1 MLPSSV
7 LPFVNVST
15 DGRKKDRH
23 NSELLF
29 WSRLLQRAGIKD
41 FCLHHVKDAGMNKA
55 LPLSIDGKWYD
66 ISYVA
71 PDGEIFMIEIMRVKF
86 ARGPV
91 TLEDETPWQRRT

>member
-7 LPFVNVST
+7 IPFVNVST
-15 DGRKKDRH
+15 DGKKKDRH

-29 WSRLLQRAGIKD
+29 WSRLLQRAGVKD
-41 FCLHHVKDAGMNKA
+41 FCMHHVNDAGMNKN

-71 PDGEIFMIEIMRVKF
+71 PDGEIFLVEIMRLKF

-91 TLEDETPWQRRT
+91 TLEDETPWRRVK

>member
-1 MLPSSV
+1 
-7 LPFVNVST
+7 
-15 DGRKKDRH
+15 
-23 NSELLF
+23 
-29 WSRLLQRAGIKD
+29 
-41 FCLHHVKDAGMNKA
+41 MNKA